1 MEYDKKYTLK
11 ELGLNQEEKMLK
23 KLKGNF
29 ENILKYVDKQNKI
42 WYNIKYIKER
52 RILIKNKKEYEYLG
66 FKLERALDGCNNATI
81 NEYWSAFQNENYFRC
96 EVILE
101 LWGINE

>member
-1 MEYDKKYTLK
+1 M
-11 ELGLNQEEKMLK
+11 
-23 KLKGNF
+23 
-29 ENILKYVDKQNKI
+29 
-42 WYNIKYIKER
+42 
-52 RILIKNKKEYEYLG
+52 KNKKEYEYLG
-66 FKLERALDGCNNATI
+66 FKLERTLDGCNNATI

>member
-1 MEYDKKYTLK
+1 M
-11 ELGLNQEEKMLK
+11 
-23 KLKGNF
+23 
-29 ENILKYVDKQNKI
+29 
-42 WYNIKYIKER
+42 
-52 RILIKNKKEYEYLG
+52 KNKKEYEYLG

-96 EVILE
+96 EAILE